1 MFIIQVTSTYPPSI
15 NGVAIGV
22 EKISEELKKKGHQVT
37 VIAPNNFKKNKSKNK
52 IIRYPSVP
60 NPVVKDYPLPLYPNF
75 KKIIKILGNKK
86 PEIIHVHDPFYI
98 GHFAQKL
105 ALYYKIPLVFTYH
118 TRYDDYAQN
127 YLRFLP
133 GQIKKKLVMKKV
145 DGFCKD
151 VDLIISNSES
161 IKQELLHRI
170 PELKVAT
177 IPFGLPVIPKVNL
190 SKKETRDVL
199 NLPKN
204 KKILLVVCRLAKE
217 KNVPLLI
224 KSLKKLNDDY
234 FLVVVG
240 GGEYQKQLEKIAI
253 EEKVTEKIKFFGP
266 IEHHKLGIF
275 YQTADIFTY
284 SSITETQGLI
294 FLEALSFNLPIV
306 AVNCEAAREWVIPG
320 GGILAKNNPKD
331 FSIKVKL
338 IEKHDKTEIAKKAT
352 KIVSKSSGQNMIEK
366 ILAEYN
372 KIKNLT

>member
-1 MFIIQVTSTYPPSI
+1 MFIIQITSTYPPSI

-22 EKISEELKKKGHQVT
+22 EKISEELKKKGHYVI
-37 VIAPNNFKKNKSKNK
+37 VIAPNNFKKNKSKDK
-52 IIRYPSVP
+52 IIRYSSVP

-86 PEIIHVHDPFYI
+86 PDIIHVHDPFYI
-98 GHFAQKL
+98 GNFAKKM

-190 SKKETRDVL
+190 SKKETRDAL
-199 NLPKN
+199 NLPKD

-234 FLVVVG
+234 FLMVVG

-253 EEKVTEKIKFFGP
+253 EEKVINRIKFFGP

-306 AVNCEAAREWVIPG
+306 AVDCEAAREWVLPG
-320 GGILAKNNPKD
+320 GGILAQNNPKD

-352 KIVSKSSGQNMIEK
+352 KVVSKSSSQNMIEK
-366 ILAEYN
+366 MLIEYN
-372 KIKNLT
+372 QIKKST

>member
-1 MFIIQVTSTYPPSI
+1 MLIIQVTSTYPPSI

-22 EKISEELKKKGHQVT
+22 EKIKEELQKKGHQVII
-37 VIAPNNFKKNKSKNK
+37 IAPGIFKKNKPKDK

-60 NPVVKDYPLPLYPNF
+60 NPVAKDYPLPLYPNF
-75 KKIIKILGNKK
+75 KKIIKILGNQK
-86 PEIIHVHDPFYI
+86 PDIIHVHDPFYI
-98 GHFAQKL
+98 GNFAKKL

-170 PELKVAT
+170 PELKVTT
-177 IPFGLPVIPKVNL
+177 IPFGLPVIPKINL
-190 SKKETRDVL
+190 SKKETRDAL
-199 NLPKN
+199 NLPKD

-240 GGEYQKQLEKIAI
+240 GGEYQKQLEKIAV
-253 EEKVTEKIKFFGP
+253 EEKATNKIKFFGP

-306 AVNCEAAREWVIPG
+306 AVDCEAAREWVIPG

-331 FSIKVKL
+331 FSAKVRL

-352 KIVSKSSGQNMIEK
+352 KVVSKSSGQNMIEK
-366 ILAEYN
+366 ILIEYN
-372 KIKNLT
+372 QIKKST

>member
-22 EKISEELKKKGHQVT
+22 EKINEELKKKGHQVI
-37 VIAPNNFKKNKSKNK
+37 VIAPGNLKKNKSKNK
-52 IIRYPSVP
+52 IIRYPSMP
-60 NPVVKDYPLPLYPNF
+60 NPVAKDYPLPLYPNF

-98 GHFAQKL
+98 GHFAKKL

-133 GQIKKKLVMKKV
+133 GQIKKKLVMKNV
-145 DGFCKD
+145 DKFCKE

-161 IKQELLHRI
+161 IKQELLQRI
-170 PELKVAT
+170 PELKITT
-177 IPFGLPVIPKVNL
+177 IPFGLPVIPNVNL
-190 SKKETRDVL
+190 SQKETRNIL
-199 NLPKN
+199 NLPEN
-204 KKILLVVCRLAKE
+204 KKILLIVSRLAKE

-224 KSLKKLNDDY
+224 KSLKELNDDY

-240 GGEYQKQLEKIAI
+240 GGEYQKQLEKMAVT
-253 EEKVTEKIKFFGP
+253 EKVTNKIKFFGP

-275 YQTADIFTY
+275 YQTADIFTF

-306 AVNCEAAREWVIPG
+306 AVDCEAAREWVLPG
-320 GGILAKNNPKD
+320 GGILAQNNPKD
-331 FSIKVKL
+331 FSDKVRL
-338 IEKHDKTEIAKKAT
+338 IEKHDKTEIAKKA
-352 KIVSKSSGQNMIEK
+352 KKVVSKSSSQNMIEK
-366 ILAEYN
+366 ILIEYN
-372 KIKNLT
+372 QIKKST